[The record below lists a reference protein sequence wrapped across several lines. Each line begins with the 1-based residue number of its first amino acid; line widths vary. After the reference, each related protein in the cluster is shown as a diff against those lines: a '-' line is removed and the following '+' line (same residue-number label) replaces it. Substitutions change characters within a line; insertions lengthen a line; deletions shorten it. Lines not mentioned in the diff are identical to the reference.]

1 MTTTMLSSVNELKR
15 WKEVQPRY
23 VSAVIVGGYQWIS
36 PSWIAVES

>member
-23 VSAVIVGGYQWIS
+23 VSGGYQ
-36 PSWIAVES
+36 